1 MKENNNNSH
10 LTRQQ
15 SNAKQ
20 EKGNL
25 NEMLNRVHYAPEQRR
40 HVLQN
45 TSIHYQDT
53 HSLTHK
59 LPNCMEMQTE
69 LSLWLCTRYNKETN
83 NFFIFSSPSLV
94 QIALQNLLQYVTR
107 T

>member
-45 TSIHYQDT
+45 TSIHHQDT
-53 HSLTHK
+53 HSLTS
-59 LPNCMEMQTE
+59 CQTVWKCR
-69 LSLWLCTRYNKETN
+69 LNFLCGFALGIIKKQIISL
-83 NFFIFSSPSLV
+83 FSPLHH
-94 QIALQNLLQYVTR
+94 
-107 T
+107 